1 MELTKFFFIF
11 AKELKL
17 KDRFDMKKIVLTLIG
32 LAAFAAAL
40 SADDKPINF
49 DKLPSA
55 AKAYVQ
61 TNFPGEKTSF
71 VLQDDD
77 LIRPD
82 YTVVLT
88 NGIKLEFDHS
98 GALTQIS
105 SPDGIPAE
113 QVPVSIRNYVQAH
126 YPDAGYLEFEI
137 GKRTYEVKLTNRME
151 LKFNRNFHIIEVDD

>member
-1 MELTKFFFIF
+1 MTKFFSIF

>member
-1 MELTKFFFIF
+1 MTKFFFIF

>member
-1 MELTKFFFIF
+1 
-11 AKELKL
+11 
-17 KDRFDMKKIVLTLIG
+17 MKKIVLTLIG

-40 SADDKPINF
+40 SADDKPITF
-49 DKLPSA
+49 DRLPA
-55 AKAYVQ
+55 PAKVYIQ
-61 TNFPGEKTSF
+61 TNFPGEKTSM
-71 VLQDDD
+71 VLKDDD
-77 LIRPD
+77 LIRAD
-82 YTVVLT
+82 YTVILM
-88 NGIKLEFDHS
+88 NGIKLEFEHS

-113 QVPVSIRNYVQAH
+113 LVPVSIRNYVKAH

>member
-1 MELTKFFFIF
+1 
-11 AKELKL
+11 
-17 KDRFDMKKIVLTLIG
+17 MKKIALTLIA

-40 SADDKPINF
+40 SADDRPISF
-49 DKLPSA
+49 DRLPSA
-55 AKAYVQ
+55 AKSYIE
-61 TNFPGEKTSF
+61 TNFPGENASF
-71 VLQDDD
+71 VTKDDD

-88 NGIKLEFDHS
+88 NGIKIEFDHS

-113 QVPVSIRNYVQAH
+113 QVPVSIRNYVKTH

-137 GKRTYEVKLTNRME
+137 GRHTYEVKLTNRME
-151 LKFNRNFHIIEVDD
+151 LKFNKNFHIIEVDD

>member
-1 MELTKFFFIF
+1 MTKFFYIF